1 MVTNQKANGIKE
13 EPTDLLLTFKIIKKM
28 VQLRIPTVET
38 GLMEKNKE
46 EALRYGMMELNLK
59 EIMKM
64 IRNMERALY
73 SQLMVLYILENLKM
87 E

>member
-1 MVTNQKANGIKE
+1 M
-13 EPTDLLLTFKIIKKM
+13 LLTFKIIKKM

-73 SQLMVLYILENLKM
+73 S
-87 E
+87 

>member
-1 MVTNQKANGIKE
+1 
-13 EPTDLLLTFKIIKKM
+13 M

-73 SQLMVLYILENLKM
+73 S
-87 E
+87 

>member
-1 MVTNQKANGIKE
+1 
-13 EPTDLLLTFKIIKKM
+13 LLHTFKIIKKM

-46 EALRYGMMELNLK
+46 KALRYGMMELNLK

-73 SQLMVLYILENLKM
+73 S
-87 E
+87 